1 MEESFSMQ
9 QFNKTLLIASVSLL
23 FAATLWGVFWYPL
36 RWLENQGVHGLWATL
51 LIYIGTSVYFIP
63 YLKKSYSDIL
73 KSPLLMF
80 LLAIFA
86 GWTNI
91 AFFLAV
97 IDGEVVR
104 VLLLFYMSPIWATVL
119 AYFILKEHL
128 SLKNFLALAIA
139 LVGMLVMLWQVD
151 MDYPWPNKTSD
162 WLALSSGM
170 AFAVTNVLMRMA
182 QNIPSRTKAIVGWY
196 GVLLVSVVLI
206 VILKIPLG
214 DITVTTLSIA
224 FVIGASMVVVMTL
237 AVAYGVT
244 HMPVQQSAV
253 ILLFEVIVGAVSAY
267 VLIGETMMLREWLGG
282 ALILFA
288 GVFISFNDGGKDNG

>member
-1 MEESFSMQ
+1 MHQ
-9 QFNKTLLIASVSLL
+9 PNKTLLLASVCLL
-23 FAATLWGVFWYPL
+23 LAATLWGVFWYPL
-36 RWLENQGVHGLWATL
+36 RWLESQGIDGLWATL
-51 LIYIGTSVYFIP
+51 LIYLGTSAYFIP
-63 YLKKSYSDIL
+63 YLKNSYSDIR
-73 KSPLLMF
+73 KTPLLAF
-80 LLAIFA
+80 LLAMFA

-139 LVGMLVMLWQVD
+139 LVGMLVMLWQLD
-151 MDYPWPNKTSD
+151 ADYPWPENTSD

-170 AFAVTNVLMRMA
+170 AFAVTNVLMRMM

-196 GVLLVSVVLI
+196 GVLFLSVVF
-206 VILKIPLG
+206 ILVLQIPLG
-214 DITVTTLSIA
+214 SISATTLSIA
-224 FVIGASMVVVMTL
+224 FIIGAIMVVVMTL

-244 HMPVQQSAV
+244 HLPVQQSAV

-267 VLIGETMMLREWLGG
+267 VLIGETMGLREWIGG

-288 GVFISFNDGGKDNG
+288 GVFITFNDEAKASD

>member
-1 MEESFSMQ
+1 MQ
-9 QFNKTLLIASVSLL
+9 QPNKTLLLASACLL

-36 RWLENQGVHGLWATL
+36 RWLDSQGVDGLWATL

-63 YLKKSYSDIL
+63 YFKKSYKDIC
-73 KSPLLMF
+73 KSPWLMF

-104 VLLLFYMSPIWATVL
+104 VLLLFYMSPIWATIL
-119 AYFILKEHL
+119 AYFILNERL
-128 SLKNFLALAIA
+128 SPKNFLALVIA
-139 LVGMLVMLWQVD
+139 LLGMLVMLWQVD
-151 MDYPWPNKTSD
+151 ADNQWVMQTSD

-170 AFAVTNVLMRMA
+170 AFAVSNVLMRLA
-182 QNIPSRTKAIVGWY
+182 QNVSSRTKAIVGWY
-196 GVLLVSVVLI
+196 GVLLVSTILI
-206 VILKIPLG
+206 FILGTPLG
-214 DITVTTLSIA
+214 EVSVTTLSIA
-224 FVIGASMVVVMTL
+224 FIIGASMVVVMTL

-244 HMPVQQSAV
+244 HLPVQQSAV
-253 ILLFEVIVGAVSAY
+253 ILLFEVVVGAVSAY
-267 VLIGETMMLREWLGG
+267 LLVGETMMLRDWFGG

-288 GVFISFNDGGKDNG
+288 GVFITFNVGGKTSG

>member
-1 MEESFSMQ
+1 MQ